1 MVAPLL
7 ASAFA
12 LASLWRPLRELRH
25 LNADTSQAHIVF
37 KVLVWL
43 SVGLFVPSCF
53 FLIIVRG
60 FHGMRLIYHAGVFS
74 ALVCG
79 VALAAAIWVAR
90 RGLYAR
96 TMTGLIIICSP
107 LLLLTPV
114 ALWMTLVE
122 PYRLQIEQTTHTVP
136 KARQGS
142 ASVRIALLA
151 DIQTAKISDWERR
164 ISAEVAKQAPDLII
178 LPGDVLQS
186 LTPEDFNAQ
195 LPQMRAFLNTLKA
208 PYGVYLVSGDVDRD
222 AQTLIQGTHLELL
235 DNKTKT
241 LKVKD
246 RLITL
251 SGIPLQYWE
260 PQNKAYIEQVER
272 MPDQGDIRLMVA
284 HRPGATLTSMP
295 QADSRIDLFLT
306 GHTHGGQIVL
316 PLFGPPVTF
325 SVVPR
330 KVAAGGLHK
339 LGSRWLYV
347 SRGLGAERDEA
358 PLLRFNCPPEL
369 SIIELK

>member
-25 LNADTSQAHIVF
+25 LNADTSQAHIGF
-37 KVLVWL
+37 KLLIWL
-43 SVGLFVPSCF
+43 SVGLFAPSCF

-79 VALAAAIWVAR
+79 VALAAAIWAAR
-90 RGLYAR
+90 RALYAR
-96 TMTGLIIICSP
+96 TMAGLIIICSP

-114 ALWMTLVE
+114 ALWMTFIE
-122 PYRLQIEQTTHTVP
+122 PYRLQIEQTTYTAP